1 MKKFISYLILTAAL
15 ALTLLPLVYTIT
27 SSFKSNMEIMTNPG
41 QLLPE
46 TFTLDNYR
54 EAWTNSNFN
63 VGRMLWNS
71 TYYTVFNVIVT
82 MTLSA
87 MGGYVFARGNFRGK
101 KLIFTCFVSLMFIQ
115 TGGISIYAVFQVLNA
130 VHMTSSIWALMLTT
144 VFGVPIVNIYLVKGY
159 IETLPRALD
168 EAAQIDGCG
177 FFRIFYT
184 IILPLLK
191 PIMATVGILA
201 FQASW
206 NDYLMPTIFTISLP
220 KQQTLIVGLMAMK
233 NSSGAA
239 TSWNLML
246 AGSVIALLPVLA
258 AYAIGNKYFV
268 SGLAAGAVK
277 G

>member
-71 TYYTVFNVIVT
+71 TYYTIFNVIVT

-130 VHMTSSIWALMLTT
+130 VHMTSSIWALMLTK

>member
-115 TGGISIYAVFQVLNA
+115 TGGISIYAVFQVLSA
-130 VHMTSSIWALMLTT
+130 VHMTSSIWALMLTK

>member
-130 VHMTSSIWALMLTT
+130 VHMTSSIWALMLTK

>member
-115 TGGISIYAVFQVLNA
+115 TGGISIYAVFQVLSA
-130 VHMTSSIWALMLTT
+130 VHMTSSIWALMLTK

-191 PIMATVGILA
+191 PVMATVGILA

>member
-1 MKKFISYLILTAAL
+1 MKKFISYLILTVAL
-15 ALTLLPLVYTIT
+15 ALTLLPLVYTLT

-71 TYYTVFNVIVT
+71 TYYTIFNVIVT

-87 MGGYVFARGNFRGK
+87 MSGYVFARGNFRGK

-130 VHMTSSIWALMLTT
+130 VHMTSSIWALMLTK
-144 VFGVPIVNIYLVKGY
+144 VFGVPIVNIYLIKGY

-168 EAAQIDGCG
+168 EAAQIDDCG
-177 FFRIFYT
+177 FFKIFYK

-246 AGSVIALLPVLA
+246 AGSVIALLPVLV

>member
-1 MKKFISYLILTAAL
+1 MKKFISYLILTAVL

-130 VHMTSSIWALMLTT
+130 VHMTSSIWALMLTK

>member
-15 ALTLLPLVYTIT
+15 VLTLLPLVYTIT

-71 TYYTVFNVIVT
+71 TYYTIFNVIVT

-130 VHMTSSIWALMLTT
+130 VHMTSSIWALMLTK

>member
-71 TYYTVFNVIVT
+71 TYYTVFNGIVT

>member
-115 TGGISIYAVFQVLNA
+115 TGGISIYAVFQVLSA
-130 VHMTSSIWALMLTT
+130 VHMTSSIWALMLTK

-177 FFRIFYT
+177 FFKIFYK

>member
-1 MKKFISYLILTAAL
+1 MKKFISYLILTAVL

-115 TGGISIYAVFQVLNA
+115 TGGISIYAVFQVLSA
-130 VHMTSSIWALMLTT
+130 VHMTSSIWALMLTK

-177 FFRIFYT
+177 FFKIFYK

>member
-1 MKKFISYLILTAAL
+1 MKKFISYLILTAVL

-115 TGGISIYAVFQVLNA
+115 TGGISIYAVFQVLSA
-130 VHMTSSIWALMLTT
+130 VHMTSSIWALMLTK

-177 FFRIFYT
+177 
-184 IILPLLK
+184 
-191 PIMATVGILA
+191 
-201 FQASW
+201 
-206 NDYLMPTIFTISLP
+206 
-220 KQQTLIVGLMAMK
+220 
-233 NSSGAA
+233 
-239 TSWNLML
+239 
-246 AGSVIALLPVLA
+246 
-258 AYAIGNKYFV
+258 
-268 SGLAAGAVK
+268 
-277 G
+277 

>member
-115 TGGISIYAVFQVLNA
+115 TGGISIYAVFQVLNT
-130 VHMTSSIWALMLTT
+130 VHMTSSIWALMLTK

>member
-1 MKKFISYLILTAAL
+1 MKKFISYLILTAVL

-71 TYYTVFNVIVT
+71 TYYTIFNVIVT

-115 TGGISIYAVFQVLNA
+115 TGGISIYAVFQVLSA
-130 VHMTSSIWALMLTT
+130 VHMTSSIWALMLTK

>member
-15 ALTLLPLVYTIT
+15 VLTLLPLVYTIT

-130 VHMTSSIWALMLTT
+130 VHMTSSIWALMLTK